1 LTTGAVTQLTGKY
14 DQISHTA
21 RRPAFMRRTKAL
33 KRPKKARNTPFSQGN
48 IDNFQQT
55 AHFVWA
61 MSMNVTPQEIKSA
74 PPATV
79 AAMASKLRAAGL
91 RPTRQRVAI
100 ACLLLDGRHRHV
112 TAESLTAEI
121 NASGM
126 RVAGGTVYNTLNQF
140 TDAGFLRRVTV
151 HNEFSLFDT
160 NTAHHHHF
168 YDAADDRLI
177 DIPSDDVVLS
187 RLPQAPADHD
197 ITGVDV
203 IIHVT
208 KK

>member
-1 LTTGAVTQLTGKY
+1 MHG
-14 DQISHTA
+14 
-21 RRPAFMRRTKAL
+21 TKAL
-33 KRPKKARNTPFSQGN
+33 KRPKKARNTPVSQGN

-61 MSMNVTPQEIKSA
+61 MSMNVTLQEKNSA
-74 PPATV
+74 PPETETV
-79 AAMASKLRAAGL
+79 AEMASKLRTAGL

-121 NASGM
+121 HTAGLH
-126 RVAGGTVYNTLNQF
+126 VAGGTVYNTLNQF

-151 HNEFSLFDT
+151 HNEYSLFDT

-168 YDAADDRLI
+168 YDAVDDRLI

-187 RLPQAPADHD
+187 RLPQAPVDHD

-203 IIHVT
+203 IIHLS

>member
-1 LTTGAVTQLTGKY
+1 MQV
-14 DQISHTA
+14 I
-21 RRPAFMRRTKAL
+21 KAL
-33 KRPKKARNTPFSQGN
+33 RRSKKARNTPISKGN

-55 AHFVWA
+55 EHFVGA

-74 PPATV
+74 PPAIA

-100 ACLLLDGRHRHV
+100 ACLLLDGQHRHV

-121 NASGM
+121 NATGM
-126 RVAGGTVYNTLNQF
+126 HVAGGTVYNTLNQF
-140 TDAGFLRRVTV
+140 TDAGFLRRVMV
-151 HNEFSLFDT
+151 HNEYSLFDT
-160 NTAHHHHF
+160 NTEHHYHF

-187 RLPQAPADHD
+187 CLPKAPVNHD

-203 IIHVT
+203 IIHVS

>member
-1 LTTGAVTQLTGKY
+1 MSQLIGKL
-14 DQISHTA
+14 DQISRTA
-21 RRPAFMRRTKAL
+21 KPAFVLGTKAF
-33 KRPKKARNTPFSQGN
+33 KHPKKARNTPISQGN

-55 AHFVWA
+55 EHFIIA
-61 MSMNVTPQEIKSA
+61 MSMNVTPQEIISA
-74 PPATV
+74 PSAIM
-79 AAMASKLRAAGL
+79 AAMASKLRVAGL

-121 NASGM
+121 NAIGM
-126 RVAGGTVYNTLNQF
+126 HVAGGTVYNTLNQF
-140 TDAGFLRRVTV
+140 TDAGLLRRVTV
-151 HNEFSLFDT
+151 HNEYSLFDT
-160 NTAHHHHF
+160 NTEHHHHF
-168 YDAADDRLI
+168 YDAVDDRLI

-203 IIHVT
+203 IIHVS